1 VFVLLL
7 AVLLSACEKSQAP
20 RTLEESAIEP
30 AVLLPEVVTTMPRTL
45 PEGGVQQEPALPT
58 LDSLDLRIKDR
69 SLQEQ
74 TPPGFDAAPDS
85 GWLDQGQDATGL
97 DGEDDGLLPDLF
109 AEKAQDKPVSV
120 KGRVRLD
127 DNVNT
132 LSDTLDGAEVSIEVE
147 TDWQDMPF

>member
-1 VFVLLL
+1 MFVLLL
-7 AVLLSACEKSQAP
+7 VVLLSACEKSPAP

-30 AVLLPEVVTTMPRTL
+30 AVPLPEVVTTMPRTL
-45 PEGGVQQEPALPT
+45 PEVGVQQAPALPT

-74 TPPGFDAAPDS
+74 TPAGFDADPDS
-85 GWLDQGQDATGL
+85 GWLDQRQNAGGL

-109 AEKAQDKPVSV
+109 GEKVQDKPVSV
-120 KGRVRLD
+120 KGRMRLD

-132 LSDTLDGAEVSIEVE
+132 LSDTLDGAEVSIEFK
-147 TDWQDMPF
+147 TD

>member
-1 VFVLLL
+1 MFVLLL
-7 AVLLSACEKSQAP
+7 VVLLSACEKSPAP

-30 AVLLPEVVTTMPRTL
+30 AVPLPEVVTTMPRTL
-45 PEGGVQQEPALPT
+45 PEVGVQLRQQPALPT

-74 TPPGFDAAPDS
+74 TPAGFDAAPDS
-85 GWLDQGQDATGL
+85 GWLDQRQNAGGL

-109 AEKAQDKPVSV
+109 GEKVQDKPVSV
-120 KGRVRLD
+120 KGRMRLD

-132 LSDTLDGAEVSIEVE
+132 LSDTLDGAEVSIEVK
-147 TDWQDMPF
+147 TD